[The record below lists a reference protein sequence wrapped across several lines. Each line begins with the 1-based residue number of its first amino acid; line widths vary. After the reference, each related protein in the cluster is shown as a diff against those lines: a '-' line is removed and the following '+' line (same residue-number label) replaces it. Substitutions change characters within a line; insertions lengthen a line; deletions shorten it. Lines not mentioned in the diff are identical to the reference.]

1 MPDLESCLAEP
12 RIVVFQLNR
21 IPVRLDLMWN
31 LLWRIADEIHQRAQ
45 LWLFYAV
52 GRLKFKAEPFNG
64 RLAENFHGLL
74 ELGREILGHL
84 LAALPF
90 FEIIDERYG
99 VAADG
104 FFLEE
109 VAQVYYDWHATEGT
123 AQLVILVFLDRPSHA
138 TPMEA
143 AIEK

>member
-1 MPDLESCLAEP
+1 
-12 RIVVFQLNR
+12 
-21 IPVRLDLMWN
+21 MWN
-31 LLWRIADEIHQRAQ
+31 LLWRSANEIHKRAQ
-45 LWLFYAV
+45 LRLFDAV
-52 GRLKFKAEPFNG
+52 GGLKFKAEPFNG

-74 ELGREILGHL
+74 VLGRVFLGHL
-84 LAALPF
+84 HAALPF

-104 FFLEE
+104 FFLKE

-123 AQLVILVFLDRPSHA
+123 AQLVILAFLDRPSRA

-143 AIEK
+143 SIEK

>member
-1 MPDLESCLAEP
+1 MTDLETLLSES
-12 RIVVFQLNR
+12 RIVVLHLDR
-21 IPVRLDLMWN
+21 IPVCFD
-31 LLWRIADEIHQRAQ
+31 LLWNPSRRSSDELHKCAQ
-45 LWLFYAV
+45 LWFFDAV
-52 GRLKFKAEPFNG
+52 GRLKLKAVPFFG

-123 AQLVILVFLDRPSHA
+123 AQLVILAFLDRPSYA

>member
-1 MPDLESCLAEP
+1 MKS
-12 RIVVFQLNR
+12 IS
-21 IPVRLDLMWN
+21 
-31 LLWRIADEIHQRAQ
+31 AQ
-45 LWLFYAV
+45 LWLFDAV

-104 FFLEE
+104 FF
-109 VAQVYYDWHATEGT
+109 WRKSPKCITIGM
-123 AQLVILVFLDRPSHA
+123 RPKALPNLSYSLSWTDHLLQR
-138 TPMEA
+138 PW
-143 AIEK
+143 KLR